1 MEVRMKRRISWSIA
15 LLLVAAGC
23 GGWYFVGGQKA
34 VPQAPRAVP
43 PIPVRTALVQRQ
55 DMPIFLTGIGT
66 VHAFNIVTVK
76 TRVDGHLDR
85 IAFVEGQDV
94 TEGEL
99 LAQIDPRP
107 FQAQLTQARAT
118 KARSEALLAN
128 AKLDLERTSTLATR
142 EYATRQNLD
151 TQRALVQQLEAAIQ
165 GDQAAIDNA
174 TVQLGYATITSPI
187 TGRTGMRLVD
197 KGNIVR
203 STDANGLVVI
213 TQLQPI
219 SVIFALPQDELG
231 AIIKEMSEAPLKV
244 LAYNRDGTIKLGEGV
259 LVLVDNQVDAATG
272 TLRLKATFDNR
283 DNALWPGQ
291 FVNARLLLTTRSG
304 VAAVPAPVVQHGLN
318 GMFAYVVKP
327 DQSVEQR
334 PIKIGYSRDG
344 VTVVEEGLR
353 FDEVVVLDGQYKLRS
368 GTRVQ
373 LVPPGGQQRPQVSSV
388 SHRETA
394 P

>member
-34 VPQAPRAVP
+34 VPQAQRPVP
-43 PIPVRTALVQRQ
+43 PIPVRTALVQRR
-55 DMPIFLTGIGT
+55 DIPIFLSGIGT
-66 VHAFNIVTVK
+66 VHAFNFVTVK
-76 TRVDGHLDR
+76 ARVDGHLDR
-85 IAFVEGQDV
+85 VAFVEGQDV

-107 FQAQLTQARAT
+107 FQAQLAQARAA
-118 KARSEALLAN
+118 KARNEALLAN
-128 AKLDLERTSTLATR
+128 ARLDLERTSTLAAR
-142 EYATRQNLD
+142 EHATRQNLD

-165 GDQAAIDNA
+165 GDHAAIDSA
-174 TVQLGYATITSPI
+174 TVQLGYSTITSPI
-187 TGRTGMRLVD
+187 AGRTGMRLVD

-219 SVIFALPQDELG
+219 SVVFALPQDVLG
-231 AIIKEMSEAPLKV
+231 DITKEMSEAPLKV
-244 LAYNRDGTIKLGEGV
+244 LAYNRDGAVKLGEGV
-259 LVLVDNQVDAATG
+259 LVLVDNQVDAASG

-291 FVNARLLLTTRSG
+291 FVNVRLLLRTRRE
-304 VAAVPAPVVQHGLN
+304 VAAVPAQVIQHGLN
-318 GMFAYVVKP
+318 GMFAYVVKS
-327 DQSVEQR
+327 DQAVEQR
-334 PIKIGYSRDG
+334 PIKISYSRDG
-344 VTVVEEGLR
+344 VAIVDEGLR
-353 FDEVVVLDGQYKLRS
+353 FDEVVVLDGQYKLRP
-368 GTRVQ
+368 GARVQ
-373 LVPPGGQQRPQVSSV
+373 VVPTGGQRPPQVSSA
-388 SHRETA
+388 SPRTT

>member
-1 MEVRMKRRISWSIA
+1 MKRRLFWSIA
-15 LLLVAAGC
+15 ALLVAAAAGS
-23 GGWYFVGGQKA
+23 WWHLSREQNVA
-34 VPQAPRAVP
+34 PQAQRPAP
-43 PIPVRTALVQRQ
+43 AIPVRIAQVQRQ
-55 DMPIFLTGIGT
+55 DIPIFLSGIGA

-85 IAFVEGQDV
+85 VAFVEGQEV
-94 TEGEL
+94 QEGEI

-107 FQAQLTQARAT
+107 FQAQLGQARAA
-118 KARSEALLAN
+118 KARNEALLAN
-128 AKLDLERTSTLATR
+128 ARLDLERTFTLAAR

-151 TQRALVQQLEAAIQ
+151 TQRALVAQLEAAIQ
-165 GDQAAIDNA
+165 GDQASIDNA

-187 TGRTGMRLVD
+187 GGRTGMRLVD

-203 STDANGLVVI
+203 TTDSNGLVVI

-219 SVIFALPQDELG
+219 SVIFALPQDVLG
-231 AIIKEMSEAPLKV
+231 DITKEMSEGPLKV
-244 LAYNRDGTIKLGEGV
+244 LAYNRDNSVRLGEGV
-259 LVLVDNQVDAATG
+259 LMLVDNQVEAATG

-291 FVNARLLLTTRSG
+291 FVNVRLLLRVRG
-304 VAAVPAPVVQHGLN
+304 DVATVPAEVTQHGLN
-318 GMFAYVVKP
+318 GTFAYVVKA

-353 FDEVVVLDGQYKLRS
+353 VGDTVVLDGQYKLRA

-373 LVPPGGQQRPQVSSV
+373 VAPTAERRPPQVSSA
-388 SHRETA
+388 SRPGTA